1 MGHFY
6 KGNHY
11 STKSNLG
18 PNEQFGEND
27 GSDFQELALKLEAN
41 KQNIEPEA
49 QSNNV
54 SEQNIIYENKENQPV
69 NNTTQS
75 LKRNNNNFKILNLGI
90 VGVLV
95 PTKNETRVND
105 EIKKLSGKLYWLPWG
120 YRFGTLTKV
129 CQYLYKQGY
138 WTCNSKTNKDGV
150 HYFIYSS
157 VPQMRVPLIFFHHD
171 SKNQGGNGLIYYKYE
186 IDKVIIGKEAAIQID
201 VTNLPYEPLEPI
213 SKVWYGISRVCPL
226 EREGVDFGTFDIH
239 PDITG
244 KPQRKVDKAKDA
256 AFLYYQV
263 LPVIEPYHN
272 ENDKSCN
279 CLICR

>member
-75 LKRNNNNFKILNLGI
+75 LKRNKNNFKILNLGI

-105 EIKKLSGKLYWLPWG
+105 EIKKTKREIVLV
-120 YRFGTLTKV
+120 TL
-129 CQYLYKQGY
+129 
-138 WTCNSKTNKDGV
+138 GV
-150 HYFIYSS
+150 
-157 VPQMRVPLIFFHHD
+157 
-171 SKNQGGNGLIYYKYE
+171 
-186 IDKVIIGKEAAIQID
+186 
-201 VTNLPYEPLEPI
+201 
-213 SKVWYGISRVCPL
+213 
-226 EREGVDFGTFDIH
+226 
-239 PDITG
+239 
-244 KPQRKVDKAKDA
+244 
-256 AFLYYQV
+256 
-263 LPVIEPYHN
+263 
-272 ENDKSCN
+272 
-279 CLICR
+279 